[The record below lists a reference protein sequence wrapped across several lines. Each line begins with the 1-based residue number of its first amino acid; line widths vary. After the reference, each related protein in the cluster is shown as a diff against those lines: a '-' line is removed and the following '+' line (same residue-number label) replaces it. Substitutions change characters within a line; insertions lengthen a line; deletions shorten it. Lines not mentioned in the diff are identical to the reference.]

1 MKHRVMGMR
10 CFLLM
15 ITVVTL
21 VGAGKRQPLATPKL
35 SDECAKVRGLVLP
48 NPSEASIRT
57 IPWRTSVLQGIVEAQ
72 KNDKP
77 VMIYLMNGHP
87 LGCT

>member
-1 MKHRVMGMR
+1 MAAMKTTLMA
-10 CFLLM
+10 LLAFG
-15 ITVVTL
+15 VCL
-21 VGAGKRQPLATPKL
+21 PLAGADKDKRLPKL
-35 SDECAKVRGLVLP
+35 SAECAKVRGLVLP
-48 NPSEASIRT
+48 NPSEASIRM
-57 IPWRTSVLQGIVEAQ
+57 IPWRTSVLQGLVEAQ

>member
-1 MKHRVMGMR
+1 MR
-10 CFLLM
+10 RILSTTTIALLF
-15 ITVVTL
+15 
-21 VGAGKRQPLATPKL
+21 LATNKPSALGALKL

-48 NPSEASIRT
+48 NPNEATFRT
-57 IPWRTSVLQGIVEAQ
+57 ISWRTSVLQGIVEAQ
-72 KNDKP
+72 KSDRP